1 MEHMYTAGLIVI
13 GDEILRG
20 QILDTNTSYL
30 ARKLRAAGVK
40 LCKVTVVPD
49 IVEEIA
55 QEISE
60 ASTKYSI
67 VFTSGGVGPTHDDV
81 TYEGIAKALEI
92 KLEVHQELLN
102 FYKQLLSGKKEL
114 ERLSIVPSPCE
125 LIYVNS
131 TEDYAVIK
139 TSNIYILPG
148 SPKYFKPAVD
158 TIMPKL
164 SKGNPLHFD
173 YVDIES
179 DELSLVNILD
189 EQARCWK
196 GKVNIGSYPQGESSI
211 ENPFVRITFEGLESD
226 VTEAKKKFI
235 SSIPMNIVPSIKER
249 FSIEQ
254 AELIINNSEEEY
266 VQNAIVVLKQCYDK
280 YNANEIFLS
289 FNGGKDCTV
298 VLHLTACICA
308 LRKVSPPLCLYVPA
322 DPFPEMETFIEE
334 AANYYGLELIRKEPP
349 LRSAL
354 DELLSNKKYLKA
366 SLMGM
371 RKGDPGAEKLEPFS
385 ITDPGWPNLMRVN
398 PILDWSYC
406 QVWQFLL
413 KYEVP
418 YCSLY
423 DKGYTSIGNKTKTL
437 PNPLLKDPQNSS
449 NYLPAYTLSEVSA
462 ERHGRE

>member
-1 MEHMYTAGLIVI
+1 MEHVYTAGLIVI

-20 QILDTNTSYL
+20 QIVDTNTSYL
-30 ARKLRAAGVK
+30 ARKLRATGVK

-55 QEISE
+55 QEVSD
-60 ASTKYSI
+60 ASKKYSI

-81 TYEGIAKALEI
+81 TYEGIVKALEI

-102 FYKQLLSGKKEL
+102 FYKRLLSGKTEL

-164 SKGNPLHFD
+164 SKGNPLYFD

-179 DELSLVNILD
+179 DELSLVKILD
-189 EQARCWK
+189 EQVRRWE

-211 ENPFVRITFEGLESD
+211 ANPFVRITFEGLESD
-226 VTEAKKKFI
+226 VTEAKKKLI
-235 SSIPMNIVPSIKER
+235 SCIPMNIARSTRER
-249 FSIEQ
+249 FCIEQ
-254 AELIINNSEEEY
+254 AELIINNSKEEY

-308 LRKVSPPLCLYVPA
+308 LRKVSPPLCLYVPS
-322 DPFPEMETFIEE
+322 DPFPEMEAFIEE
-334 AANYYGLELIRKEPP
+334 AANYYGLELIRMEPP
-349 LRSAL
+349 LRLAL
-354 DELLSNKKYLKA
+354 DKLLSNKTYLKA

-371 RKGDPGAEKLEPFS
+371 RKGDPGAEKLEAFTV
-385 ITDPGWPNLMRVN
+385 TDPGWSNLMRVN
-398 PILDWSYC
+398 PILDWSYS

-413 KYEVP
+413 KHKVP

-423 DKGYTSIGNKTKTL
+423 DKGYTSIGTKTKTL
-437 PNPLLKDPQNSS
+437 PNPLLKDPQNPST
-449 NYLPAYTLSEVSA
+449 YLPAYTLSEVSA